1 MHQFSRRTGVPA
13 LAWRLSWPVLA
24 MSALAFLAGAVT
36 VTWVAGFHREF
47 SLSVAVPVMKG
58 GDAGPVR
65 WFEDDAS
72 IFLKIAPWRPVAVSA
87 VLVPPEGLPRAAQGA
102 TSARS
107 RAVPSPLTVRIAPPG
122 VPPQDLQVHGPTQV
136 LIEVPRLRGVKDP
149 DKIALTRQSG
159 RGPVG
164 IQDVRARYPRG
175 TPVWATVVYAGF
187 AGALLVCFAA
197 RRRAE
202 EDARG
207 SDRVS
212 RPIVAAIGLVMT
224 GLLVMTLRKPDAVL
238 HPQLW
243 AEDGAVF
250 LRDALLLG
258 PDAILTPYAGYLHVL
273 PRLVAAGA
281 PHLSALHAPWLFTAG
296 AIVPVLLVGGLLASR
311 RLPLTAAERLGCMLL
326 VALPPMPGE
335 VLLNLTNSQWILGFV
350 LVLLLM
356 AKPAVRASGFITDAG
371 LITLSGL
378 TGPAS
383 LVFAPLFVGRAIWE
397 PSKGTRVSAFFAVV
411 TAATQGMVLLT
422 SGRLSI
428 GEAAPVDVVM
438 ARLGAR
444 LAALAGFAPSE
455 DAGFLITSILLGIV
469 VLFLVLLVLERVWP
483 AAIALAAGMVL
494 FATVLLGAR
503 GVDGGLAVGGERY
516 FSLPIALVL
525 WSGLLAWRP
534 YRWLPLLVV
543 AVVLWLSAPAFCVPA
558 LRDLRWPTAAAC
570 LDGQKACHVPINPEG
585 WAIDLPAR

>member
-1 MHQFSRRTGVPA
+1 MPA
-13 LAWRLSWPVLA
+13 RSWRLSWPVLA
-24 MSALAFLAGAVT
+24 MGTLAFVAGGVT
-36 VTWVAGFHREF
+36 VTWLAGFHREIW
-47 SLSVAVPVMKG
+47 LPVAVPVMKG
-58 GDAGPVR
+58 GDAGPVH

-72 IFLKIAPWRPVAVSA
+72 ISLKIAPWRPVIVSA
-87 VLVPPEGLPRAAQGA
+87 VLVPPEGLRRAAPGA
-102 TSARS
+102 RPAHS
-107 RAVPSPLTVRIAPPG
+107 RAGPSPLTVRFAPPG
-122 VPPQDLQVHGPTQV
+122 VPPQDLPVQGPTQV
-136 LIEVPRLRGVKDP
+136 LMEVPRLRGVKDP
-149 DKIALTRQSG
+149 GRITLARQSG
-159 RGPVG
+159 RGPIG
-164 IQDVRARYPRG
+164 IQDVRARYPWG
-175 TPVWATVVYAGF
+175 TPVWATVIYAGI
-187 AGALLVCFAA
+187 AGVLLVCFAA

-202 EDARG
+202 EDAQG
-207 SDRVS
+207 PHHIS
-212 RPIVAAIGLVMT
+212 RPVVAAIGLVMT
-224 GLLVMTLRKPDAVL
+224 GLLVMTLRKPETVL

-258 PDAILTPYAGYLHVL
+258 PDAILTPYSGYLHVL

-296 AIVPVLLVGGLLASR
+296 AAVPVLLVGSLLASR

-350 LVLLLM
+350 FVLLLM
-356 AKPAVRASGFITDAG
+356 AKPAARASGFVTDAG
-371 LITLSGL
+371 LLTLSGL

-397 PSKGTRVSAFFAVV
+397 PSRGTRASAFVAVV
-411 TAATQGMVLLT
+411 TAAIQGMVLLT
-422 SGRLSI
+422 SGRLSV
-428 GEAAPVDVVM
+428 GEAAPVDLVM

-444 LAALAGFAPSE
+444 LAVLAGFAPSE

-469 VLFLVLLVLERVWP
+469 VLFLVLLVLERAWP
-483 AAIALAAGMVL
+483 AATALAAGMVL

-558 LRDLRWPTAAAC
+558 LRDLRWPTASAC
-570 LDGQKACHVPINPEG
+570 LHGRAACHVPINPEG